1 MTGFDHFNVI
11 GPIYDWI
18 FGRGKVDH
26 LVALTDISGQTRLLD
41 IGGGTGRVSEH
52 FQGQVKNIQVVDSAR
67 NMLKEARDRD
77 LACVLALSECLPYR
91 GRSYDRIIMVDAL
104 HHVADQMQTLR
115 EITRLLAP
123 GGIAIIEEP
132 DIHNFL
138 VKIIALGEKIML
150 MRSHFL
156 KPVRIAEMVL
166 EIGGS
171 DVVINKKKGIAW
183 VIITRHIE

>member
-1 MTGFDHFNVI
+1 
-11 GPIYDWI
+11 
-18 FGRGKVDH
+18 
-26 LVALTDISGQTRLLD
+26 
-41 IGGGTGRVSEH
+41 
-52 FQGQVKNIQVVDSAR
+52 
-67 NMLKEARDRD
+67 
-77 LACVLALSECLPYR
+77 
-91 GRSYDRIIMVDAL
+91 MVDAL

-156 KPVRIAEMVL
+156 KPERIAEMVL